1 MEIFEREEI
10 VIGSANLEKL
20 KNASVCVFGVG
31 GVGGFCVEALARAGV
46 GNIDVVDNDIVVPSN
61 LNRQIIATKD
71 SLGFNKVDVIEARI
85 KSINENCIVNKFNL
99 FYEPNM
105 VFDFKK
111 YDYVI
116 DCIDSL
122 KSKIDIIDKCK
133 KNNIK
138 IISSMGMGNKIN
150 PLDIEV
156 TDIYKTS
163 VDPIAK
169 ILRRELKI
177 RHINSLKVV
186 YSKEAPLKMIDTKT
200 TGSVSFVP
208 SVAGLVLA
216 SEVIK
221 DICGLKN
228 RKGA

>member
-1 MEIFEREEI
+1 MNIFEREEI
-10 VIGSANLEKL
+10 VIGHENLEKL

-31 GVGGFCVEALARAGV
+31 GVGGFAVEALARAGV
-46 GNIDVVDNDIVVPSN
+46 GNIDVVDNDIVVLSN
-61 LNRQIIATKD
+61 LNRQIIATQD
-71 SLGFNKVDVIEARI
+71 TLGLPKVDVIESRI
-85 KSINENCIVNKFNL
+85 KSINKDCIVNKFKI

-105 VFDFKK
+105 DFDFKK

-122 KSKIDIIDKCK
+122 KSKIDIIEKCK

-150 PLDIEV
+150 PLDIEIS
-156 TDIYKTS
+156 DIYKTS

-169 ILRRELKI
+169 ILRRELKL

-186 YSKEAPLKMIDTKT
+186 YSKEAPLKMIDIKT

-208 SVAGLVLA
+208 SVAGLILA

>member
-10 VIGSANLEKL
+10 VIGSFNLEKL

-46 GNIDVVDNDIVVPSN
+46 GNIDVVDNDIVVLSN
-61 LNRQIIATKD
+61 FNRQIIATKD
-71 SLGFNKVDVIEARI
+71 SLGFNKVDVIESRI

-105 VFDFKK
+105 DFDFKK

-150 PLDIEV
+150 PLDIEI

>member
-10 VIGSANLEKL
+10 VIGTSNLEKL
-20 KNASVCVFGVG
+20 KSSYVCVFGVG

-61 LNRQIIATKD
+61 LNRQIIATFD
-71 SLGFNKVDVIEARI
+71 TLGLPKVDVIEKRI
-85 KSINENCIVNKFNL
+85 KSINQNCVVNKFNL

-105 VFDFKK
+105 EFDFKK

-116 DCIDSL
+116 DCIDSM
-122 KSKIDIIDKCK
+122 KSKIDIIEKCK
-133 KNNIK
+133 KSNVK

-150 PLDIEV
+150 PCDIEV
-156 TDIYKTS
+156 SDIYKTS
-163 VDPIAK
+163 VDPLAK
-169 ILRRELKI
+169 KIRHELKL

-186 YSKEAPLKMIDTKT
+186 YSKEVPYKTIETKT

-208 SVAGLVLA
+208 SVAGLIIA

-221 DICGLKN
+221 EICGIKN

>member
-10 VIGSANLEKL
+10 VIGTSNLEKL
-20 KNASVCVFGVG
+20 KKARVCVFGVG
-31 GVGGFCVEALARAGV
+31 GVGGFAVEALARAGI

-61 LNRQIIATKD
+61 LNRQIIATLNT
-71 SLGFNKVDVIEARI
+71 LGQAKVDVIESRI
-85 KSINENCIVNKFNL
+85 KSINPDCIVNKFNL

-105 VFDFKK
+105 DFDFNK
-111 YDYVI
+111 YDYVV

-122 KSKIDIIDKCK
+122 KSKIDIIEKCK

-156 TDIYKTS
+156 SDIYKTS
-163 VDPIAK
+163 VDPISK
-169 ILRRELKI
+169 ILRRELKS

-186 YSKEAPLKMIDTKT
+186 YSKEVPLKMIDTKT

-208 SVAGLVLA
+208 SVAGLVIA
-216 SEVIK
+216 SEVVK
-221 DICGLKN
+221 DICGIKN

>member
-10 VIGSANLEKL
+10 VIGTSNLEKL
-20 KNASVCVFGVG
+20 KNSYVCVFGVG

-46 GNIDVVDNDIVVPSN
+46 GSIDVVDNDIVVPSN
-61 LNRQIIATKD
+61 LNRQIIATVD
-71 SLGFNKVDVIEARI
+71 TLGLPKVDVIEKRI
-85 KSINENCIVNKFNL
+85 KSINQNCVVNKFKL
-99 FYEPNM
+99 FYEPDM
-105 VFDFKK
+105 EFDFKK

-116 DCIDSL
+116 DCIDSM

-133 KNNIK
+133 KSNVK

-150 PLDIEV
+150 PCDIEV
-156 TDIYKTS
+156 SDIYKTS

-169 ILRRELKI
+169 KLRHELKL

-186 YSKEAPLKMIDTKT
+186 YSKEVPYKTIETTT

-208 SVAGLVLA
+208 SVAGLIIA

-221 DICGLKN
+221 DICGIKN

>member
-1 MEIFEREEI
+1 MNIFEREEI
-10 VIGSANLEKL
+10 VIGHENLEKL

-31 GVGGFCVEALARAGV
+31 GVGGFAVEALARAGV
-46 GNIDVVDNDIVVPSN
+46 GNIDVLDNDIVVLSN
-61 LNRQIIATKD
+61 LNRQIIATQD
-71 SLGFNKVDVIEARI
+71 TLGLPKVDVIESRI
-85 KSINENCIVNKFNL
+85 KSINKDCIVNKFKI

-105 VFDFKK
+105 DFDFKK

-122 KSKIDIIDKCK
+122 KSKIDIIEKCK

-150 PLDIEV
+150 PLDIEIS
-156 TDIYKTS
+156 DIYKTS

-169 ILRRELKI
+169 ILRRELKL

-208 SVAGLVLA
+208 SVAGLILA

>member
-1 MEIFEREEI
+1 MNEFEREEI
-10 VIGSANLEKL
+10 VIGQLNIEKL
-20 KNASVCVFGVG
+20 KNSKVCVFGVG
-31 GVGGFCVEALARAGV
+31 GVGGFCVEALARAAV
-46 GNIDVVDNDIVVPSN
+46 GQIDVVDNDKVNITN
-61 LNRQIIATKD
+61 LNRQIIATYD
-71 SLGFNKVDVIEARI
+71 TLEMNKVDVIEKRI
-85 KSINENCIVNKFNL
+85 KSINKDCIVNKFNI
-99 FYEPNM
+99 FYEPNLD
-105 VFDFKK
+105 FDFSK

-116 DCIDSL
+116 DCIDSM
-122 KSKIDIIDKCK
+122 KSKISIIEKCK
-133 KNNIK
+133 KLNVK
-138 IISSMGMGNKIN
+138 VISSMGMGNKIN

-169 ILRRELKI
+169 ILRRELKQ

-186 YSKEAPLKMIDTKT
+186 YSKEVPLKMLDTTT

-208 SVAGLVLA
+208 SVAGLVIA

>member
-1 MEIFEREEI
+1 MNIFEREEI
-10 VIGSANLEKL
+10 VIGHEYLEIL

-31 GVGGFCVEALARAGV
+31 GVGGFAVEALARAGV
-46 GNIDVVDNDIVVPSN
+46 GNIDVVDNDIVVLSN
-61 LNRQIIATKD
+61 LNRQIIATQD
-71 SLGFNKVDVIEARI
+71 TLGLPKVDVIESRI
-85 KSINENCIVNKFNL
+85 KSINKDCIVNKFKI

-105 VFDFKK
+105 DFDFKK

-122 KSKIDIIDKCK
+122 KSKIDIIEKCK

-150 PLDIEV
+150 PLDIEIS
-156 TDIYKTS
+156 DIYKTS

-169 ILRRELKI
+169 ILRRELKL

-186 YSKEAPLKMIDTKT
+186 YSKEAPLKMIDIKT

-208 SVAGLVLA
+208 SVAGLILA

>member
-71 SLGFNKVDVIEARI
+71 SLGFNKVDVIESRI
-85 KSINENCIVNKFNL
+85 KSINENCIVSKFNL

-105 VFDFKK
+105 DFDFKK

-156 TDIYKTS
+156 SDIYKTS

>member
-1 MEIFEREEI
+1 MNEFEREEI
-10 VIGSANLEKL
+10 VIGQLNIEKL
-20 KNASVCVFGVG
+20 KNSKVCVFGVG
-31 GVGGFCVEALARAGV
+31 GVGGFCVEALARAAV
-46 GNIDVVDNDIVVPSN
+46 GQIDVVDNDKVNITN
-61 LNRQIIATKD
+61 LNRQIIATYD
-71 SLGFNKVDVIEARI
+71 TLEMNKVDVIEKRI
-85 KSINENCIVNKFNL
+85 KSINKDCIVNKFNI
-99 FYEPNM
+99 FYEPNLD
-105 VFDFKK
+105 FDFSK

-116 DCIDSL
+116 DCIDSM
-122 KSKIDIIDKCK
+122 KSKISIIEKCK
-133 KNNIK
+133 KLNVK
-138 IISSMGMGNKIN
+138 VISSMGMGNKIN
-150 PLDIEV
+150 PLDIDV

-169 ILRRELKI
+169 ILRRELKQ

-186 YSKEAPLKMIDTKT
+186 YSKEVPLKMLDTTT

-208 SVAGLVLA
+208 SVAGLVIA

>member
-1 MEIFEREEI
+1 MEIFEREAI
-10 VIGSANLEKL
+10 VIGTSNLEKL
-20 KNASVCVFGVG
+20 TKARVCVFGVG
-31 GVGGFCVEALARAGV
+31 GVGGFAVEALVRAGI

-61 LNRQIIATKD
+61 LNRQIIATLNT
-71 SLGFNKVDVIEARI
+71 LGQSKVDVIESRI
-85 KSINENCIVNKFNL
+85 KSINPNCIVNKFNL

-105 VFDFKK
+105 DFDFNK

-122 KSKIDIIDKCK
+122 KSKFDLLLRCK
-133 KNNIK
+133 KNDIK

-156 TDIYKTS
+156 SDIFKTS

-169 ILRRELKI
+169 KLRKYLKDN
-177 RHINSLKVV
+177 HINSLKVV

-208 SVAGLVLA
+208 SVAGLVIA

-221 DICGLKN
+221 DICGIKN
-228 RKGA
+228 RRGA

>member
-1 MEIFEREEI
+1 MDIFEREEI
-10 VIGSANLEKL
+10 VIGHENLEKL

-31 GVGGFCVEALARAGV
+31 GVGGFAVEALARAGV
-46 GNIDVVDNDIVVPSN
+46 GNIDVLDNDIVVLSN
-61 LNRQIIATKD
+61 LNRQIIATQD
-71 SLGFNKVDVIEARI
+71 TLGLPKVDVIESRI
-85 KSINENCIVNKFNL
+85 KSINKDCIVNKFRI

-105 VFDFKK
+105 DFDFKK

-122 KSKIDIIDKCK
+122 KSKIDIIEKCK

-150 PLDIEV
+150 PLDIEIS
-156 TDIYKTS
+156 DIYKTS

-169 ILRRELKI
+169 ILRRELKL

-186 YSKEAPLKMIDTKT
+186 YSKEAPLKMVDTKT

-208 SVAGLVLA
+208 SVAGLILA

>member
-10 VIGSANLEKL
+10 VIGTSNLEKL
-20 KNASVCVFGVG
+20 KKARVCVFGVG
-31 GVGGFCVEALARAGV
+31 GVGGFAVEALARAGI

-61 LNRQIIATKD
+61 LNRQIIATLNT
-71 SLGFNKVDVIEARI
+71 LGQAKVDVIESRI
-85 KSINENCIVNKFNL
+85 KSINPDCIVNKFNL

-105 VFDFKK
+105 DFDFNK
-111 YDYVI
+111 YDYVV

-122 KSKIDIIDKCK
+122 KSKIDIIEKCK

-156 TDIYKTS
+156 SDIYKTS
-163 VDPIAK
+163 VDPISK
-169 ILRRELKI
+169 ILRRELKL

-186 YSKEAPLKMIDTKT
+186 YSKEVPLKMIDTKT

-208 SVAGLVLA
+208 SVAGLVIA
-216 SEVIK
+216 SEVVK
-221 DICGLKN
+221 DICGIKN

>member
-1 MEIFEREEI
+1 MDIFEREEI
-10 VIGSANLEKL
+10 VIGTSNLEKL
-20 KNASVCVFGVG
+20 KASSVCVFDVG
-31 GVGGFCVEALARAGV
+31 GVGGFCVEALARAGI

-61 LNRQIIATKD
+61 LNRQIIANYDT
-71 SLGFNKVDVIEARI
+71 LGMLKVDVIESRI
-85 KSINENCIVNKFNL
+85 KSINQNCIVNKFNI

-105 VFDFKK
+105 DFNFKK

-116 DCIDSL
+116 DCIDSM
-122 KSKIDIIDKCK
+122 KSKIDIIEKCK
-133 KNNIK
+133 KNNIR

-169 ILRRELKI
+169 ILRRELKL

-186 YSKEAPLKMIDTKT
+186 YSKEVPFKSIETKT

-208 SVAGLVLA
+208 SVAGLIIA

>member
-10 VIGSANLEKL
+10 VIGSQNLEKL
-20 KNASVCVFGVG
+20 KKSKVCVFGVG
-31 GVGGFCVEALARAGV
+31 GVGGFCVEALARSGI
-46 GNIDVVDNDIVVPSN
+46 GNIDVVDNDIVVSSN
-61 LNRQIIATKD
+61 LNRQIIATND
-71 SLGFNKVDVIEARI
+71 TLGMAKVDVIEGRI
-85 KSINENCIVNKFNL
+85 KSINKDCIVNKFKL

-105 VFDFKK
+105 DFDFKK

-122 KSKIDIIDKCK
+122 KSKIDIIEKCK
-133 KNNIK
+133 KNNVNIL
-138 IISSMGMGNKIN
+138 SSMGMGNKIN
-150 PLDIEV
+150 PCDIEV
-156 TDIYKTS
+156 SDIFKTS

-169 ILRRELKI
+169 ILRRELKL

-208 SVAGLVLA
+208 SVAGLIMA

-221 DICGLKN
+221 DICKLKN

>member
-71 SLGFNKVDVIEARI
+71 SLGLNKVDVIEARI

>member
-1 MEIFEREEI
+1 VEIFEREEI

-105 VFDFKK
+105 VSDFKK

-156 TDIYKTS
+156 SDIYKTS

>member
-1 MEIFEREEI
+1 MEIFEREAI
-10 VIGSANLEKL
+10 VIGTSNLEKL
-20 KNASVCVFGVG
+20 KKARVCVFGVG
-31 GVGGFCVEALARAGV
+31 GVGGFAVEALVRAGI

-61 LNRQIIATKD
+61 LNRQIIATLNT
-71 SLGFNKVDVIEARI
+71 LGQSKVDVIESRI
-85 KSINENCIVNKFNL
+85 KSINSDCIVNKFNL

-105 VFDFKK
+105 DFDFNK
-111 YDYVI
+111 YDYVV

-122 KSKIDIIDKCK
+122 KSKFDLILRCK

-156 TDIYKTS
+156 SDIFKTS

-169 ILRRELKI
+169 KLRKYLKDN
-177 RHINSLKVV
+177 HINSLKVV
-186 YSKEAPLKMIDTKT
+186 YSKEVPLKMIETKT

-208 SVAGLVLA
+208 SVAGLVIA

-221 DICGLKN
+221 DICGIKN

>member
-10 VIGSANLEKL
+10 VIGTSNLEKL
-20 KNASVCVFGVG
+20 KKARVCVFGVG
-31 GVGGFCVEALARAGV
+31 GVGGFAVEALVRAGI

-61 LNRQIIATKD
+61 LNRQIIATLNT
-71 SLGFNKVDVIEARI
+71 LGQSKVDVIESRI
-85 KSINENCIVNKFNL
+85 KSINSDCIVNKFNL

-105 VFDFKK
+105 DFDFNK
-111 YDYVI
+111 YDYVV

-122 KSKIDIIDKCK
+122 KSKIDIIEKCK

-156 TDIYKTS
+156 SDIYKTS
-163 VDPIAK
+163 VDPISK

-186 YSKEAPLKMIDTKT
+186 YSKEVPLKMIDTKT

-208 SVAGLVLA
+208 SVAGLVIA

-221 DICGLKN
+221 EICGIKN